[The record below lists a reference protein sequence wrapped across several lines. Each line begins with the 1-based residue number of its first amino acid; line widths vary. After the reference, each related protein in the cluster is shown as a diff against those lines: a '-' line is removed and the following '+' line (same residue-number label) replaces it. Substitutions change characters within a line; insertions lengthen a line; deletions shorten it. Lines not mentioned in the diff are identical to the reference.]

1 MLAAGTG
8 EHPRPAQRGS
18 GAAVARP
25 VERALGPE
33 RRARERAVVGCDE
46 RRGDDA
52 QSLLRGGAPRDSQG
66 GDQRDDEHR
75 PTVGAV
81 RPTPTRAV
89 LRHLQDGA
97 GAAQRTA
104 ALRGSAC
111 GGSGSSRRGRGD
123 PAVGPCRIVIAMA
136 GWSTRDMPDQ
146 RGAVVLVT
154 GASSGIGLVTA
165 RELARAGA
173 RTILACRNELKARR
187 VADDVRA
194 AAPDAD
200 VELVALDLASL
211 ASVERCA
218 ADLAARFE
226 RIDVLVNNAGV
237 MAPPLLRTEDG
248 FELQFGTNHLGHFAL
263 TARLMPLLEAA
274 EAPRVVTVASSAHRI
289 GRMRFDDLNWERA
302 YRKWP
307 AYGQSKLAN
316 LLFHFE
322 LQRRAQLAGSPL
334 LAAAAHPGYAATHLQ
349 AAGPE
354 LAGSALM
361 VRLTDVGNRL
371 FAQSD
376 EQGALPTLYAA
387 TTGVPPGAYVGP
399 DGPIEMRGSPT
410 LVGTTAAA
418 RDRAAQERLWEASR
432 ALTGVE
438 PVFAGAPQRV

>member
-1 MLAAGTG
+1 
-8 EHPRPAQRGS
+8 
-18 GAAVARP
+18 
-25 VERALGPE
+25 
-33 RRARERAVVGCDE
+33 
-46 RRGDDA
+46 
-52 QSLLRGGAPRDSQG
+52 
-66 GDQRDDEHR
+66 
-75 PTVGAV
+75 
-81 RPTPTRAV
+81 
-89 LRHLQDGA
+89 
-97 GAAQRTA
+97 
-104 ALRGSAC
+104 
-111 GGSGSSRRGRGD
+111 
-123 PAVGPCRIVIAMA
+123 
-136 GWSTRDMPDQ
+136 
-146 RGAVVLVT
+146 
-154 GASSGIGLVTA
+154 
-165 RELARAGA
+165 
-173 RTILACRNELKARR
+173 
-187 VADDVRA
+187 
-194 AAPDAD
+194 
-200 VELVALDLASL
+200 
-211 ASVERCA
+211 
-218 ADLAARFE
+218 
-226 RIDVLVNNAGV
+226 
-237 MAPPLLRTEDG
+237 
-248 FELQFGTNHLGHFAL
+248 
-263 TARLMPLLEAA
+263 
-274 EAPRVVTVASSAHRI
+274 
-289 GRMRFDDLNWERA
+289 MRFDDLNWERA